1 MKQNKYGAWAIGAW
15 MLLLTVVSCT
25 DSYEGTP
32 VNMFTEDYLFSRLI
46 PTVLLPVNFS
56 IASIGICVTDITV

>member
-15 MLLLTVVSCT
+15 MLLLTAVSCT

-32 VNMFTEDYLFSRLI
+32 VNMFTEDYLFSR
-46 PTVLLPVNFS
+46 TDSNGVVARQFS

>member
-15 MLLLTVVSCT
+15 MLLLTAVSCT

-32 VNMFTEDYLFSRLI
+32 VNMFTEDYLF
-46 PTVLLPVNFS
+46 
-56 IASIGICVTDITV
+56 